1 MIKKA
6 QTYAN
11 TARYFVHSQY
21 QQSNLNIPLVS
32 SDDVGSVDEAR
43 FDNILSRYDDDVV
56 FVHAGLSD
64 VKSAFGTNPYEFLLD
79 KLDEHFESILA
90 PGFTPS
96 FRSTGIYHK
105 KFSRPEV
112 GTFSRLFLEDADY
125 RTNDAIHSIL
135 VRGKYRFSDYDHRES
150 FSENGCWSKLDE
162 ENVLYLNIGTPWLI
176 STHHHFIEHT
186 LDVPYIETVLYDGV
200 LYRDESEWESIRQCN
215 YTYQWPIKRNSKK
228 IQKYLTSQMSLSKY
242 NLNGLKLMFFRTQD
256 VKKVLE
262 PKIKADPY
270 YLVK

>member
-1 MIKKA
+1 MITKA
-6 QTYAN
+6 LTYAN
-11 TARYFVHSQY
+11 TARYFVHSRY
-21 QQSNLNIPLVS
+21 QQLDIDIPSVNS
-32 SDDVGSVDEAR
+32 SDVRSVDEER
-43 FDNILSRYDDDVV
+43 FDNILSQYDDDVV

-64 VKSAFGTNPYEFLLD
+64 VKSAFGTNPYEFLLE

-112 GTFSRLFLEDADY
+112 GAFSRLFLEDADY

-135 VRGKYRFSDYDHRES
+135 VRGKYRFNEYDHQDS
-150 FSENGCWSKLDE
+150 FSKNGCWSKLDE
-162 ENVLYLNIGTPWLI
+162 ENILYLNIGTPWLI
-176 STHHHFIEHT
+176 STHHHFIEHMH
-186 LDVPYIETVLYDGV
+186 DVPYIESVLYDGV
-200 LYRDESEWESIRQCN
+200 LYRNESEWESIRQCN
-215 YTYQWPIKRNSKK
+215 YRYQWPIKRNSMK
-228 IQKYLTSQMSLSKY
+228 IQRYLTSQGVLSEHSMNNLELMS
-242 NLNGLKLMFFRTQD
+242 FRAQEI
-256 VKKVLE
+256 KKSLE